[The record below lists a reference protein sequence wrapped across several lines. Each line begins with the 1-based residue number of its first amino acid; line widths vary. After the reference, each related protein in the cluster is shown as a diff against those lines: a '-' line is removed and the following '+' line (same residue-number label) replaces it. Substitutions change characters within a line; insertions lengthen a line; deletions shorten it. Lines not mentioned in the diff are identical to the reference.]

1 MVMVYICRMS
11 VLCFGSQRGML
22 SNSLKMTHIDRN
34 MQELRQ
40 IVFKSIILAL
50 VRLLVLLCE
59 LFVNINVDVNV
70 YITLM
75 LMLI

>member
-1 MVMVYICRMS
+1 
-11 VLCFGSQRGML
+11 ML
-22 SNSLKMTHIDRN
+22 SNSLKMIHIDRN

-59 LFVNINVDVNV
+59 LFVNINVIFN
-70 YITLM
+70 ITLM
-75 LMLI
+75 LNVNVNIMLMLIQC

>member
-1 MVMVYICRMS
+1 
-11 VLCFGSQRGML
+11 
-22 SNSLKMTHIDRN
+22 

-59 LFVNINVDVNV
+59 LFVNINVIFN
-70 YITLM
+70 ITLM
-75 LMLI
+75 LNVNTMLMLNVNIMLMLI

>member
-1 MVMVYICRMS
+1 
-11 VLCFGSQRGML
+11 ML
-22 SNSLKMTHIDRN
+22 SNSLKMIHIDRN

-59 LFVNINVDVNV
+59 LFVNINVIFN
-70 YITLM
+70 ITLM
-75 LMLI
+75 LNVNTMLMLNVNIMLMLI

>member
-1 MVMVYICRMS
+1 MVYISRMS
-11 VLCFGSQRGML
+11 VLCFGSQHEML
-22 SNSLKMTHIDRN
+22 SNSLKMTHTDQN

-59 LFVNINVDVNV
+59 LFVNINANVNV
-70 YITLM
+70 HITLK
-75 LMLI
+75 LVLI